1 MEVVSWP
8 YSAIS
13 KSSCE
18 KLNPDL
24 EQGLDILI
32 TGFWEKNYNTT
43 SFPLELNLIKHAKA
57 LLYLLH

>member
-8 YSAIS
+8 YNAIS

-32 TGFWEKNYNTT
+32 TGFWEKNDEKKTM
-43 SFPLELNLIKHAKA
+43 SFPLERNLIKHA
-57 LLYLLH
+57 